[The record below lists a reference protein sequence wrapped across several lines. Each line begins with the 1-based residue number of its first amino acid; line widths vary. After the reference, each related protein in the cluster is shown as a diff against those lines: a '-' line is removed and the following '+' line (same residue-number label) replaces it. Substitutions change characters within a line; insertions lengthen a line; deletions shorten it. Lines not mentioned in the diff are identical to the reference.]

1 METEM
6 AVVDPKAIRQYV
18 KLYGRERHY
27 EEDKLISENTHEIHD
42 CKMAD
47 YLYSETAEW
56 IEKVG
61 KNSKPLCIKQ
71 MGAISLQGSP
81 FSVNR
86 TDFTIHLQ
94 RCTNVTAEDIAKKR
108 NVAVSMLTREDR
120 EQITLCKKP
129 EEIDAFVN
137 NLIIQTHA
145 FYDEVRFNKY
155 GTKPTEKV
163 YHEVGHVL
171 LDSNK
176 YQVQEMYLRKNLI
189 STNDQLFNL
198 GTATSENYKF
208 YDVGEIKTKDYRQSP
223 TSGSIWSTKI
233 QLYNNQNQ
241 YKRISYD
248 FILLL
253 GDLGGVFS
261 LFITLFG
268 FVILPISKF
277 AFNLKAIQKLFLV
290 RTKDKGLFDD
300 EKVLRNKNF
309 ELSKKEELP

>member
-1 METEM
+1 M
-6 AVVDPKAIRQYV
+6 
-18 KLYGRERHY
+18 
-27 EEDKLISENTHEIHD
+27 
-42 CKMAD
+42 
-47 YLYSETAEW
+47 
-56 IEKVG
+56 
-61 KNSKPLCIKQ
+61 
-71 MGAISLQGSP
+71 
-81 FSVNR
+81 
-86 TDFTIHLQ
+86 
-94 RCTNVTAEDIAKKR
+94 
-108 NVAVSMLTREDR
+108 
-120 EQITLCKKP
+120 
-129 EEIDAFVN
+129 
-137 NLIIQTHA
+137 
-145 FYDEVRFNKY
+145 RFNKY
-155 GTKPTEKV
+155 GAKPTEKV

-198 GTATSENYKF
+198 GAATSENYKF
-208 YDVGEIKTKDYRQSP
+208 YDIGEIKTKDYRQST
-223 TSGSIWSTKI
+223 TSGRIWSTKI

-261 LFITLFG
+261 LFISLFG
-268 FVILPISKF
+268 FVVLPISKF

-290 RTKDKGLFDD
+290 RTKDKALFDD